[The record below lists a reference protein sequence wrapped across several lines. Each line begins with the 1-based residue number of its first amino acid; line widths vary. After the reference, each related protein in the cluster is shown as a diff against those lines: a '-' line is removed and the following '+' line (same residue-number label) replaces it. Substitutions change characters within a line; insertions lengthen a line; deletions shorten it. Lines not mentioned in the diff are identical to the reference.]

1 MKSYGTDWL
10 RFDRCRSHPPAA
22 LLNSKR
28 GERMV
33 INYNDRFF
41 KAVSN
46 SENGEVD
53 ESTIFHYRQTD
64 DLVWATYKGGQVR
77 FGTLVAK
84 VLPDASLEMRYS
96 HVNLNGEMMTG
107 QCRST
112 PQLLEDG
119 RIRLNEKWQWTSGD
133 CSKGESVVEEVHL

>member
-1 MKSYGTDWL
+1 MT
-10 RFDRCRSHPPAA
+10 
-22 LLNSKR
+22 
-28 GERMV
+28 
-33 INYNDRFF
+33 INYNDKFF

-64 DLVWATYKGGQVR
+64 DLVWGTYQGGQVQ

-107 QCRST
+107 ECRSI
-112 PQLLEDG
+112 PELLKDG
-119 RIRLNEKWQWTSGD
+119 RIRLNEKWQWTCGD
-133 CSKGESVVEEVHL
+133 CSEGESTVEELLSGDLS

>member
-1 MKSYGTDWL
+1 MT
-10 RFDRCRSHPPAA
+10 
-22 LLNSKR
+22 
-28 GERMV
+28 
-33 INYNDRFF
+33 INYDDRFF

-53 ESTIFHYRQTD
+53 GSTIFHYRQTD
-64 DLVWATYKGGQVR
+64 DLVWGTYQGGQVR

-107 QCRST
+107 DCRST
-112 PQLLEDG
+112 PELLKDG
-119 RIRLNEKWQWTSGD
+119 RIRLNEKWQWTCGD
-133 CSKGESVVEEVHL
+133 CSQGESTVEELLSGDLG